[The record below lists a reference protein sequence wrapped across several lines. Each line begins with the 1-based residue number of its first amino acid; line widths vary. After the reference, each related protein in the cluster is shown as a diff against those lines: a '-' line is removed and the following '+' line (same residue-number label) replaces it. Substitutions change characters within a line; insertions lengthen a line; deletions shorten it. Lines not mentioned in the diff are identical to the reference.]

1 MLLGLEQGLEAEQ
14 KTVEQCPE
22 DEQARRRENR
32 EEGCSGQRAGP
43 VQMEAGCAGGMSD
56 LNL

>member
-14 KTVEQCPE
+14 KTVEQCLE

-32 EEGCSGQRAGP
+32 EKGCSGQRAGP
-43 VQMEAGCAGGMSD
+43 VQLEAGCAGGMSD

>member
-14 KTVEQCPE
+14 KTAEQRLE
-22 DEQARRRENR
+22 DEQARRTENR

-43 VQMEAGCAGGMSD
+43 VQTEAGCAGGMSD
-56 LNL
+56 LNH